1 MASLSSGNSIESA
14 FKVTDG
20 QKWLPVA
27 LSGSRAAVFVDGT
40 FAGKAKPANKKLPHL
55 REFFIKK

>member
-27 LSGSRAAVFVDGT
+27 LSGSRAVVFVDGT
-40 FAGKAKPANKKLPHL
+40 FAGKAKPVNKKLPHL
-55 REFFIKK
+55 